1 MVDARARRFVRS
13 EQDIKTKRGTNLK
26 MKVFLTVILGILT
39 LTSSSWAVPLKVN
52 DQIILTYGSAHSG
65 NGGEFA
71 VYLGSIAPANKQ
83 FETFCLEANEYFNP
97 GGTYKIA
104 GISDYASYGGT
115 GFDSLDGK
123 SDAQHDYLSL
133 QTRWLYYNFTKDFAG
148 AGVSYFNNNDD
159 AGLLQNAIW
168 HFENEISLTDPSGN
182 KFVIAANAAINT
194 GNYNWSVLQQVKAL
208 NLIDSQG
215 IRKQDQ
221 LYLATPEPVSMLL
234 FGTGLFGIGGYL
246 RRKFKK

>member
-1 MVDARARRFVRS
+1 M
-13 EQDIKTKRGTNLK
+13 
-26 MKVFLTVILGILT
+26 
-39 LTSSSWAVPLKVN
+39 
-52 DQIILTYGSAHSG
+52 
-65 NGGEFA
+65 
-71 VYLGSIAPANKQ
+71 
-83 FETFCLEANEYFNP
+83 NEYFNP

-104 GISDYASYGGT
+104 GISDFASYGGK
-115 GFDSLDGK
+115 GFDSSDKK

-148 AGVSYFNNNDD
+148 AGVSYLNNNGD

-168 HFENEISLTDPSGN
+168 YFENEISLTNSQIADN
-182 KFVIAANAAINT
+182 KFITAANIAINNN
-194 GNYNWSVLQQVKAL
+194 NYNWSVLQQVKVL
-208 NLIDSQG
+208 NLVDVNNNE

-234 FGTGLFGIGGYL
+234 FGTGLLGMGGYL